1 VQDDWKFSPK
11 LTMNLGVRW
20 DIFGVPKDI
29 KGNTRT
35 LLFPPNAPPTL
46 FPAPGV
52 VNDSL
57 WDKNWNNLSP
67 RVGLAYSLTPRT
79 VMRSGYGIFYFGGQF
94 DNINI
99 LQLNPP
105 AGGSITVTNPATN
118 PVATIETPVPASLF
132 PANPIFNAVSLPPDR
147 QHPDTYVQNWNLQV
161 GHEFGGGNLLEV
173 TYVGSKG
180 THVDTSYQNFNQP
193 DPGPG
198 NIQARRP
205 YPTLGRIRMQGYGID
220 TSYNA
225 LQARFERRLKAGV
238 SATVAYSFSHLIDNG
253 GETTNGGGCQCQN
266 PRDRS
271 IERASGLQ
279 DQRHSLVMS
288 VVWELP
294 FAKHMKGAAGYFLA
308 GWALDGI
315 LTLRSGTHF
324 NVTQSFDG
332 QNNDGLFERPNLVP
346 GQGLTVTNQG
356 PTAWFNVNAFTG
368 STLTYGT
375 SPRNPLA
382 GPGTQALNL
391 TLRKN
396 FQMPFAESQRLEFR
410 AETFNTTNT
419 PQFSNPVSALGNST
433 FGRITST
440 KLDNRQ
446 IQLAL
451 KYYF

>member
-1 VQDDWKFSPK
+1 
-11 LTMNLGVRW
+11 
-20 DIFGVPKDI
+20 
-29 KGNTRT
+29 
-35 LLFPPNAPPTL
+35 
-46 FPAPGV
+46 
-52 VNDSL
+52 
-57 WDKNWNNLSP
+57 
-67 RVGLAYSLTPRT
+67 
-79 VMRSGYGIFYFGGQF
+79 
-94 DNINI
+94 
-99 LQLNPP
+99 
-105 AGGSITVTNPATN
+105 VTNPAAN

-132 PANPIFNAVSLPPDR
+132 PSNPIFNAVSLPPDR
-147 QHPDTYVQNWNLQV
+147 RHPDTYVQNWNLQV

-205 YPTLGRIRMQGYGID
+205 YPTIGRIRMQGYGID

-225 LQARFERRLKAGV
+225 LQARFERRLKEGV
-238 SATVAYSFSHLIDNG
+238 SATIAYSYSHLIDNG

-279 DQRHSLVMS
+279 DQRHSLVTS

-346 GQGLTVTNQG
+346 GQVLTVANQG
-356 PTAWFNVNAFTG
+356 PTAWFNTNAFTG

-375 SPRNPLA
+375 SPRNPLV
-382 GPGTQALNL
+382 GPGTHALNL

-419 PQFSNPVSALGNST
+419 PQFSNPVSALGNTT